1 MLASLLR
8 SDRPAAAFD
17 ATLLG
22 ALERAS
28 GAIARLDQALDNH
41 PLQTAFLYRAR
52 LEAVRRQASVDGHGI
67 DPWHLA
73 AVLEGLRLRMDHA
86 LRIVDRGQ
94 IFEAAR
100 NALTLHQWIVEPDF
114 DQEVEIQ
121 DAERHLASAIGLVG
135 VGEALWLWLDSGRT
149 RPPVR
154 GALVRFWIKNRLLR
168 APVPLTGPSALS
180 AEAPHGRADWMMAFL
195 EALASEATDY
205 MEMLR
210 GLERGWIAARAR
222 VPAQR
227 STSRAALAVD
237 VMAATPLISATTLAK
252 AIGMSIKCTTELL
265 DRFVATEIAVEV
277 THRSARRL
285 FGLAEMAPV
294 RTATTAPRRP
304 MPGRGRGRPQSDDL
318 QEELVVPAAPL
329 PPMCRIERPVIDY
342 AALDAAMLECERVIR
357 STRRSLDGLRQPGF
371 ATEQNKKQ
379 SYDDPPV
386 RVDCGPDSS
395 PSPEPMAD

>member
-1 MLASLLR
+1 MLESLLR
-8 SDRPAAAFD
+8 SDRPDSTFD

-41 PLQTAFLYRAR
+41 PLRTAFLYRAR
-52 LEAVRRQASVDGHGI
+52 LEAVRRQASVDGHSI

-100 NALTLHQWIVEPDF
+100 SALTLHQWIVEPDF
-114 DQEVEIQ
+114 DQEGEIQ
-121 DAERHLASAIGLVG
+121 EAERHLVNASGLVG
-135 VGEALWLWLDSGRT
+135 VGEALWSWLESGRT

-154 GALVRFWIKNRLLR
+154 GALVRFWTKNRLLR
-168 APVPLTGPSALS
+168 APVPLTGPRALS
-180 AEAPHGRADWMMAFL
+180 ADAPHGRADWMVAFL

-205 MEMLR
+205 LEMLR
-210 GLERGWIAARAR
+210 SLERGWYAARAR

-252 AIGMSIKCTTELL
+252 AIGMSIKCTIELL
-265 DRFVATEIAVEV
+265 GRFVVSEIAIEV

-294 RTATTAPRRP
+294 RAATTAPRRP
-304 MPGRGRGRPQSDDL
+304 MPGRGRGRPRSDDL
-318 QEELVVPAAPL
+318 QEELAVPAAPL
-329 PPMCRIERPVIDY
+329 PPMSRFQHPPIDY
-342 AALDAAMLECERVIR
+342 GALEEAMAHCDTVIR
-357 STRRSLDGLRQPGF
+357 TARSRLQ
-371 ATEQNKKQ
+371 A
-379 SYDDPPV
+379 
-386 RVDCGPDSS
+386 
-395 PSPEPMAD
+395 

>member
-1 MLASLLR
+1 MLESLLR
-8 SDRPAAAFD
+8 VDRPTPAAFD
-17 ATLLG
+17 AGLLE

-41 PLQTAFLYRAR
+41 PLRTAFLYRAR

-100 NALTLHQWIVEPDF
+100 SALTLHQWIVEPDF
-114 DQEVEIQ
+114 DQEGEIQ
-121 DAERHLASAIGLVG
+121 EAERHLANAAGLVG
-135 VGEALWLWLDSGRT
+135 VGEALWSWLDSGRT

-154 GALVRFWIKNRLLR
+154 GALVRFWTKNRFLR
-168 APVPLTGPSALS
+168 APVPLTGPRALS
-180 AEAPHGRADWMMAFL
+180 AEAPHGRSDWMVAFL
-195 EALASEATDY
+195 EALAGEATDY

-210 GLERGWIAARAR
+210 SLERGWSAARAR

-227 STSRAALAVD
+227 STSRAALALD
-237 VMAATPLISATTLAK
+237 VMAATPLISATTLAR
-252 AIGMSIKCTTELL
+252 AVGMSIKYTTELL

-294 RTATTAPRRP
+294 RAATAAPRRP
-304 MPGRGRGRPQSDDL
+304 MPGRGRGRPRLDDIP
-318 QEELVVPAAPL
+318 EELVAPIAPL
-329 PPMCRIERPVIDY
+329 PPMSRFQHPPIDY
-342 AALDAAMLECERVIR
+342 GALEEAMAHYDSVIR
-357 STRRSLDGLRQPGF
+357 TTRIRLQAPGGTWPSSGGLD
-371 ATEQNKKQ
+371 
-379 SYDDPPV
+379 
-386 RVDCGPDSS
+386 
-395 PSPEPMAD
+395 

>member
-1 MLASLLR
+1 MLESILR
-8 SDRPAAAFD
+8 ADRPVPIASD
-17 ATLLG
+17 GTLLG

-41 PLQTAFLYRAR
+41 PLRLAFLYRAR

-100 NALTLHQWIVEPDF
+100 HALTLHQWMVEPDF
-114 DQEVEIQ
+114 DQEGEIQ
-121 DAERHLASAIGLVG
+121 EAERHLASAAGLVG
-135 VGEALWLWLDSGRT
+135 VGEALWSWLDSGRS
-149 RPPVR
+149 RAPVR
-154 GALVRFWIKNRLLR
+154 GALVRFWTRNHLLR
-168 APVPLTGPSALS
+168 APVPLTGPRALS
-180 AEAPHGRADWMMAFL
+180 VEAPRGRADWLVAFL
-195 EALASEATDY
+195 EALASEATDD

-210 GLERGWIAARAR
+210 CLERGWIAARAR

-227 STSRAALAVD
+227 STSRAALAID
-237 VMAATPLISATTLAK
+237 MMAATPLISATTLAR

-294 RTATTAPRRP
+294 RAATTAPRRP
-304 MPGRGRGRPQSDDL
+304 IPGRGRGRPRSEDL
-318 QEELVVPAAPL
+318 PVELVAPTAPL
-329 PPMCRIERPVIDY
+329 PQISRFQHPPIDY
-342 AALDAAMLECERVIR
+342 GALEEAMAHCDAVIR
-357 STRRSLDGLRQPGF
+357 TAR
-371 ATEQNKKQ
+371 
-379 SYDDPPV
+379 V
-386 RVDCGPDSS
+386 RLQTLCDTHTSS
-395 PSPEPMAD
+395 PVVD

>member
-1 MLASLLR
+1 MLESLLHA
-8 SDRPAAAFD
+8 DRPASIASD
-17 ATLLG
+17 GTLLG

-100 NALTLHQWIVEPDF
+100 SALTLHQWIVEPDF
-114 DQEVEIQ
+114 DQEGEIQ
-121 DAERHLASAIGLVG
+121 EAERYLANASGLVG
-135 VGEALWLWLDSGRT
+135 VGEALWSWLESGRT

-154 GALVRFWIKNRLLR
+154 GALVRFWTKNRLLR
-168 APVPLTGPSALS
+168 APVPLTGPRALS
-180 AEAPHGRADWMMAFL
+180 AEAPQGRADWMVAFL
-195 EALASEATDY
+195 EALAGEATDY

-210 GLERGWIAARAR
+210 CLERGWVAARAK

-252 AIGMSIKCTTELL
+252 AIGMSIKSTTDLL
-265 DRFVATEIAVEV
+265 DRFVVSEIAVEV

-285 FGLAEMAPV
+285 FGLVGMAPV
-294 RTATTAPRRP
+294 RDVTTAPRRP
-304 MPGRGRGRPQSDDL
+304 LAGRCRGRPRAEQPPEADL
-318 QEELVVPAAPL
+318 APPVPL
-329 PPMCRIERPVIDY
+329 PPMTRFQRPPIDY
-342 AALDAAMLECERVIR
+342 AALEESIAQCDQVIR
-357 STRRSLDGLRQPGF
+357 ETRRRLQGVAATGYSQAGAGDLPILDGAL
-371 ATEQNKKQ
+371 
-379 SYDDPPV
+379 
-386 RVDCGPDSS
+386 
-395 PSPEPMAD
+395 

>member
-1 MLASLLR
+1 MLESLLHA
-8 SDRPAAAFD
+8 DRLAPVAFD
-17 ATLLG
+17 GTLLR

-114 DQEVEIQ
+114 DQEGEIQ
-121 DAERHLASAIGLVG
+121 DAERHLANAIGLVG
-135 VGEALWLWLDSGRT
+135 VGEALWSWLDSGRT
-149 RPPVR
+149 RPPIR
-154 GALVRFWIKNRLLR
+154 GALVRFWTRNRFLR
-168 APVPLTGPSALS
+168 TPVPLTGSRALS
-180 AEAPHGRADWMMAFL
+180 AEAPHGRADWMVTFL
-195 EALASEATDY
+195 EALAGEATDY

-210 GLERGWIAARAR
+210 CLERGWSAARAR

-237 VMAATPLISATTLAK
+237 VMAAAPLISATTLAK

-265 DRFVATEIAVEV
+265 DRFVVSEIAVEV

-294 RTATTAPRRP
+294 RAATTAPRRP
-304 MPGRGRGRPQSDDL
+304 IPGRGRGRPRSEDL
-318 QEELVVPAAPL
+318 PEELVVQAAPL
-329 PPMCRIERPVIDY
+329 PPISRFQHPPIDY
-342 AALDAAMLECERVIR
+342 GALEEAMAHCDAVIR
-357 STRRSLDGLRQPGF
+357 TAR
-371 ATEQNKKQ
+371 
-379 SYDDPPV
+379 V
-386 RVDCGPDSS
+386 RLQALCNTHASSSVVD
-395 PSPEPMAD
+395 